1 MAVGNPSMQRALNE
15 RRAALEMPIRNLE
28 DADPDRSQPSTATD
42 YFDNMRREEA
52 RRQMILSHFLCKA
65 VEYCTQVSLMLIMG
79 DISGRIQFSNAFD
92 LLQRKRYNYILA
104 QPKDLPMLKDISVT
118 TAWLWDTLSVG
129 GQALRRILKF
139 SDDLWLWESLTMSG
153 CAIGDDEDDEDK
165 DGELSDEEALISG
178 KADVISDT
186 ELSFEYSSTD
196 SEYEEQFINR
206 EPENSVSV
214 Q

>member
-1 MAVGNPSMQRALNE
+1 MAIGHLESLN
-15 RRAALEMPIRNLE
+15 
-28 DADPDRSQPSTATD
+28 
-42 YFDNMRREEA
+42 
-52 RRQMILSHFLCKA
+52 
-65 VEYCTQVSLMLIMG
+65 VVLIME
-79 DISGRIQFSNAFD
+79 DISGHRPGT
-92 LLQRKRYNYILA
+92 LLSYVEA
-104 QPKDLPMLKDISVT
+104 V
-118 TAWLWDTLSVG
+118 WLWDSLS
-129 GQALRRILKF
+129 
-139 SDDLWLWESLTMSG
+139 MSG
-153 CAIGDDEDDEDK
+153 CTIGDDDDDEDK

>member
-1 MAVGNPSMQRALNE
+1 MNAFGDAMKTPLGEPCNFTQR
-15 RRAALEMPIRNLE
+15 
-28 DADPDRSQPSTATD
+28 
-42 YFDNMRREEA
+42 RREEA

-139 SDDLWLWESLTMSG
+139 SDDRGYKYLTMSG

>member
-1 MAVGNPSMQRALNE
+1 MCFIEAV
-15 RRAALEMPIRNLE
+15 
-28 DADPDRSQPSTATD
+28 
-42 YFDNMRREEA
+42 
-52 RRQMILSHFLCKA
+52 
-65 VEYCTQVSLMLIMG
+65 
-79 DISGRIQFSNAFD
+79 
-92 LLQRKRYNYILA
+92 
-104 QPKDLPMLKDISVT
+104 
-118 TAWLWDTLSVG
+118 
-129 GQALRRILKF
+129 
-139 SDDLWLWESLTMSG
+139 WLWESLTMSG

>member
-1 MAVGNPSMQRALNE
+1 
-15 RRAALEMPIRNLE
+15 
-28 DADPDRSQPSTATD
+28 
-42 YFDNMRREEA
+42 
-52 RRQMILSHFLCKA
+52 MILSHFLCKA

-79 DISGRIQFSNAFD
+79 DISGRIKFSNAFG
-92 LLQRKRYNYILA
+92 KRYNYILA

-129 GQALRRILKF
+129 GQALRRSLKF
-139 SDDLWLWESLTMSG
+139 SDDRGYNMALGNLTMSG

-178 KADVISDT
+178 KADVITDT

>member
-1 MAVGNPSMQRALNE
+1 
-15 RRAALEMPIRNLE
+15 
-28 DADPDRSQPSTATD
+28 
-42 YFDNMRREEA
+42 
-52 RRQMILSHFLCKA
+52 MILSHFLCKA

-139 SDDLWLWESLTMSG
+139 SDDRGYKFLMCFIEAVWLWESLTMSG